1 MATKQEQ
8 SSSKTL
14 NIVLV
19 IVGIIAVLIFMGV
32 ITRFTMFSATNKLN
46 EQAEELRETTND
58 LTRKSDLAKIYSDI
72 YEYEMN
78 NNGKLPNS
86 TSAIKGY
93 LSVSSDPDGES

>member
-8 SSSKTL
+8 SNSKTL

-46 EQAEELRETTND
+46 E
-58 LTRKSDLAKIYSDI
+58 
-72 YEYEMN
+72 
-78 NNGKLPNS
+78 
-86 TSAIKGY
+86 
-93 LSVSSDPDGES
+93 